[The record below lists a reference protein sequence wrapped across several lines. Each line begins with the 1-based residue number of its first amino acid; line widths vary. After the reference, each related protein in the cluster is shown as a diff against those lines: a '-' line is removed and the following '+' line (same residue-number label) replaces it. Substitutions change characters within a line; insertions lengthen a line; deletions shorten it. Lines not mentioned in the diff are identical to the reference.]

1 MEKKTNEA
9 HQEKK
14 INQSA
19 ETLAEQED
27 MPAVL
32 LDREQQTQ
40 AKVLFNMVKQKR
52 KDKAVVKWE
61 VPITQ
66 L

>member
-40 AKVLFNMVKQKR
+40 AKVLSNMVKQKR

>member
-52 KDKAVVKWE
+52 KDKAVLKWE